1 MEHPMNDVTK
11 DILMELSPE
20 MALLVYRHEQKYYLE
35 RRDIINGKMA
45 AGIPLTEECLTNI
58 FDSISSDESDMLHGS
73 IPDNMLYADGRCGR
87 EKYVWYNKPERRN
100 LLFSKEA
107 GISDGQMWIPGLVYV
122 ASATTL
128 SVFAFKGNKP
138 KSKLFKAPFFNIYD
152 SGKVCLGSAQVD
164 KPSELTYERIVQYW
178 EKMFWASEFVHILGN
193 NPVKNNL
200 ATLLKKGI
208 ETDCRFPEDELLPV
222 KTNLKELL
230 R

>member
-1 MEHPMNDVTK
+1 MEQPMNDITK
-11 DILMELSPE
+11 DILTELSPE
-20 MALLVYRHEQKYYLE
+20 MAIIVYQHEQKYYLE

-45 AGIPLTEECLTNI
+45 SGVPLTEKCLTDI
-58 FDSISSDESDMLHGS
+58 FDTISSESSDSLHGLV
-73 IPDNMLYADGRCGR
+73 PDNLLYADSRCGR
-87 EKYVWYNKPERRN
+87 EKYVWYNKPEKRS
-100 LLFSKEA
+100 LFFHKDT
-107 GISDGQMWIPGLVYV
+107 GIPDGQMCVPGLVYV
-122 ASATTL
+122 ASATSL

-152 SGKVCLGSAQVD
+152 DGRVCLGSAKVD
-164 KPSELTYERIVQYW
+164 KPTELTYESIVRYW

-200 ATLLKKGI
+200 ATLMKKGI
-208 ETDCRFPEDELLPV
+208 ETSSRFPESELLPI